1 MTTLGLLSLASL
13 LALAACSDD
22 GVDPVTKIN
31 GPRVLAI
38 GAEPS
43 ALVPDG
49 ALHLA
54 VMTVDRDGPRG
65 ETSADERPV
74 DAVRVRACAPWKFV
88 VDPARDCVGDDA
100 VPLER
105 DETGRFVMSAQVLAA
120 RFPAPPDA
128 PIPSADPWR
137 AALAAG
143 ITLRVPVIAEV
154 DVDGQTLVA
163 KREIEVVEDL
173 ATRTNPRIVEVRF
186 DGAATGT
193 LEAGREYTLTAI
205 LERASLDVPDRTM
218 NEAMDATTLEEV
230 TGHLYSPSGEI
241 GDPEVTVE
249 AAELDQLESSSTTYT
264 AGEPGATWMFVVARD
279 ETGGLG
285 MLSLPLTVE

>member
-1 MTTLGLLSLASL
+1 MNMLGLPSLASL
-13 LALAACSDD
+13 LALAACSGD

-100 VPLER
+100 VALER
-105 DETGRFVMSAQVLAA
+105 DETGRFVMSAQALAA
-120 RFPAPPDA
+120 RFPSPPDA

-154 DVDGQTLVA
+154 DVDGQTLLA
-163 KREIEVVEDL
+163 KREIEVVEDP

-193 LEAGREYTLTAI
+193 LEAGREYTLTTI
-205 LERASLDVPDRTM
+205 LERASLDVPDDTV
-218 NEAMDATTLEEV
+218 DAISLEEV
-230 TGHLYSPSGEI
+230 TGHLYSPRGEI

-264 AGEPGATWMFVVARD
+264 AGERGATWMFVVARD

-285 MLSLPLTVE
+285 MLSVPLTVE